1 MTSENRRADVDAATE
16 DVDFENNAYIVEFQ
30 TTEGPI
36 RLQLNPDVAPEH
48 CRNMIGLARIG
59 FYDGVLF
66 HRVISQFVIQAG
78 CPRGDGT
85 GGPGYTIDAEFND
98 LPHDVG
104 VLSMARTQD
113 PNSAGSQ
120 FFICL
125 ARVPH
130 LDGKYTVFG
139 KTADEESLQTV
150 LRIGEKPTDA
160 MDRPREDVRIEKA
173 RVIVRPKQA
182 A

>member
-1 MTSENRRADVDAATE
+1 MANENRRAEVEAATE
-16 DVDFENNAYIVEFQ
+16 DVDFENNEYIVELQ

-59 FYDGVLF
+59 FYDVVPF

-85 GGPGYTIDAEFND
+85 GGPGYTIDAEFSD

-173 RVIVRPKQA
+173 RVIVRPRSG
-182 A
+182 